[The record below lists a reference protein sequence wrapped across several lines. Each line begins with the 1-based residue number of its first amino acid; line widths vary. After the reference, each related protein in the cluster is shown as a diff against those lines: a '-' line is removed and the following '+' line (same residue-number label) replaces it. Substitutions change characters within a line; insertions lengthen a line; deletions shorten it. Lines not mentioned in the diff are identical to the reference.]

1 MLAYPS
7 IGFARLAV
15 SVATILIVAVPA
27 WLAVT
32 TPAADTLAVAVGVT
46 V

>member
-7 IGFARLAV
+7 IGFGLVAV

-27 WLAVT
+27 LLAVT
-32 TPAADTLAVAVGVT
+32 TPALDTDATLDGDT